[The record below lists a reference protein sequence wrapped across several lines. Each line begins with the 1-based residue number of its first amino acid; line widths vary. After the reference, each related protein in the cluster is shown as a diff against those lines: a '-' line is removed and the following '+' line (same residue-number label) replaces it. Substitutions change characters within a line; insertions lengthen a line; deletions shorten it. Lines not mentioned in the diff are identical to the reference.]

1 MSLSMID
8 NVQTAT
14 RRERPVART
23 HSPAPATRRRLR
35 NARRALAL
43 VTEPDTAPAPHDHG
57 VRLHPVELG
66 PWDD

>member
-1 MSLSMID
+1 MSLSTID
-8 NVQTAT
+8 HTQTAT
-14 RRERPVART
+14 RRERPNAGM
-23 HSPAPATRRRLR
+23 HAPAARRRLR

-43 VTEPDTAPAPHDHG
+43 VTEAGTVPPPRDHG

>member
-8 NVQTAT
+8 NVQTDA
-14 RRERPVART
+14 RRERPVARM
-23 HSPAPATRRRLR
+23 HAPGTWRRLR

-43 VTEPDTAPAPHDHG
+43 VTASAPHDHG

-66 PWDD
+66 HWDD

>member
-43 VTEPDTAPAPHDHG
+43 VTEPGNAPNDHG

>member
-14 RRERPVART
+14 RRERPAARM
-23 HSPAPATRRRLR
+23 HAPGTRRRLR

-43 VTEPDTAPAPHDHG
+43 VTEPGTAPAPNDHG

>member
-8 NVQTAT
+8 NVQKTT

-43 VTEPDTAPAPHDHG
+43 VTAPATHDHG